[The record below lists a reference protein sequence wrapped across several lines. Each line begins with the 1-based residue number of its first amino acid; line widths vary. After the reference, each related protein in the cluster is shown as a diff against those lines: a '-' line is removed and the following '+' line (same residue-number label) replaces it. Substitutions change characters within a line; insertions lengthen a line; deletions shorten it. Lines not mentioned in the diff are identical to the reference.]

1 MLEGLRQ
8 LLDGK
13 DGPEPLTEE
22 AKERALRLAT
32 GALLV
37 EVARAD
43 GEVAAE
49 EREGMLAALESGL
62 ALARPEAEG
71 LVREAEDRSRHAV
84 SLYELTQE
92 LDRALTAE
100 AKTRIVELLW
110 RVAFA
115 DERKDAH
122 EEHRIR
128 QIAGLLHVRHAE
140 FIAAKIRAQARGND
154 REGR

>member
-1 MLEGLRQ
+1 MLDSLRQ

-13 DGPEPLTEE
+13 DAPEPLTEE

-43 GEVAAE
+43 GQVAVE
-49 EREGMLAALESGL
+49 EREGMIAALESGL
-62 ALARPEAEG
+62 SLLRPEAEA
-71 LVREAEDRSRHAV
+71 LVREAEDRSKRAI

-100 AKTRIVELLW
+100 AKIRIVELLW

-115 DERKDAH
+115 DARKDAH

>member
-1 MLEGLRQ
+1 MRCAWPRGRCSWRWRAPT
-8 LLDGK
+8 GK
-13 DGPEPLTEE
+13 WRP
-22 AKERALRLAT
+22 RS
-32 GALLV
+32 
-37 EVARAD
+37 ARAC
-43 GEVAAE
+43 
-49 EREGMLAALESGL
+49 S
-62 ALARPEAEG
+62 RPSRAG
-71 LVREAEDRSRHAV
+71 SLSRGRRRKHLVREAEDRSKQAV

-115 DERKDAH
+115 DARKDAH